1 MDIKRLQRPLS
12 SLADGVLNSYS
23 QVFFSDN
30 RVFAAIIL
38 IITFQVPLAGLAGLA
53 GVLISLVLA
62 NWLGF
67 DKKLISKGLLSYNTL
82 LVTLPLGLYFSSGP
96 ALVLMVIFASILT
109 FFLAVTLHGWLARYE
124 LPFLSWPFIISLWI
138 VMLAARRFSA
148 LEVGDQTLFE
158 WNRLYG
164 MGGINLVNSVEW
176 LNQLAIP
183 QAIKTYFISMG
194 AV

>member
-62 NWLGF
+62 KWLGF

-82 LVTLPLGLYFSSGP
+82 LVTLPW
-96 ALVLMVIFASILT
+96 ASI
-109 FFLAVTLHGWLARYE
+109 
-124 LPFLSWPFIISLWI
+124 
-138 VMLAARRFSA
+138 
-148 LEVGDQTLFE
+148 
-158 WNRLYG
+158 
-164 MGGINLVNSVEW
+164 SVRDPPW
-176 LNQLAIP
+176 C
-183 QAIKTYFISMG
+183 
-194 AV
+194 